1 MHDRRLQ
8 RAAVLFGLAA
18 LLAPTPAHAYIGPG
32 LGAGAIAVVLGV
44 LGSILAAILGV
55 VYYPIKRRIKARK
68 KSAQSE
74 RLGRNTE

>member
-1 MHDRRLQ
+1 MRDKRLLS
-8 RAAVLFGLAA
+8 AAA
-18 LLAPTPAHAYIGPG
+18 LILLTGVLAPTPAYAYIGPG
-32 LGAGAIAVVLGV
+32 LGAGTIAVVLGV

-68 KSAQSE
+68 KDGQSD